1 METFGDW
8 LQKCQGDKN
17 IGDELYFLARQP
29 TWHVL
34 TCKGYEINRNTFY
47 TISQD
52 KKSTNQNSGV
62 RVDAKEPNGD
72 IHTYYGRIKEIWE
85 LDYAHNFKVPLFRC
99 QWVKLTEGGVLVDKE
114 YGMAIVDLNN
124 IGYRNDP
131 FVLAAD
137 VNQVFY
143 VKDMSTK
150 PKRGKH
156 DEKNQRAKAPYSS
169 YREKTSWEL
178 KTSQT
183 CQRIIKRMNESTLLC
198 RQRPKHPTHC

>member
-1 METFGDW
+1 
-8 LQKCQGDKN
+8 
-17 IGDELYFLARQP
+17 
-29 TWHVL
+29 
-34 TCKGYEINRNTFY
+34 
-47 TISQD
+47 
-52 KKSTNQNSGV
+52 
-62 RVDAKEPNGD
+62 VDATEPNGN
-72 IHTYYGRIKEIWE
+72 INTYYGRIEEIWE

-99 QWVKLTEGGVLVDKE
+99 QWVKMNGGVSVDKE
-114 YGMAIVDLNN
+114 YGMTIVDINN

-156 DEKNQRAKAPYSS
+156 DEKKTNEPKCHIVLTGK
-169 YREKTSWEL
+169 KTSWEL

-183 CQRIIKRMNESTLLC
+183 C
-198 RQRPKHPTHC
+198 